1 MTELERL
8 TREYE
13 DLANGAARARE
24 ALNDYKEKERKEKQ
38 EQAEKEFET
47 LKAHVESYN
56 TAHGTDY
63 RLVRSVSKAF
73 PSIFDLI

>member
-24 ALNDYKEKERKEKQ
+24 ALCDYKEKERKQKQ
-38 EQAEKEFET
+38 EQAQQEFET
-47 LKAHVESYN
+47 LKAHVDSYN

-63 RLVRSVSKAF
+63 RLVHSAKRPF
-73 PSIFDLI
+73 TDILFF